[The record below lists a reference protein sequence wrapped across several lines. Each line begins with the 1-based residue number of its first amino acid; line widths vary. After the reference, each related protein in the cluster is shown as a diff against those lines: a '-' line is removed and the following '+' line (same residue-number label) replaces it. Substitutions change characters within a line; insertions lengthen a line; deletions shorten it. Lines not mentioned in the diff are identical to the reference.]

1 MADTPDIAKIV
12 SLIMENPS
20 LVAEIAD
27 MAKGAARND
36 GEGEEVKEVADE
48 SVQPVSA
55 PTISRDEPKR
65 VHRMRLAAAMKP
77 YLSAERAQAIDAMMS
92 IVDILEVVRGKG

>member
-27 MAKGAARND
+27 MAKGATGNE
-36 GEGEEVKEVADE
+36 GEGEEVKATADE
-48 SVQPVSA
+48 SAESVSA
-55 PTISRDEPKR
+55 HVISQDEPKR

-77 YLSAERAQAIDAMMS
+77 YLSTERAKAIDAMMS
-92 IVDILEVVRGKG
+92 IVDILEVVRGKQ